1 MSKVAE
7 HMQALFDEFKML
19 QHRARLT
26 PSEKQRVREVCADLG
41 VEHNFKTACSS
52 CYRDA
57 ILLVLLECRK
67 TLGSDTPSTASDE
80 VRSESRYILRM
91 PITWR
96 GKVYDPATI
105 TDKEGEQIAR
115 WFPHLIT
122 QRNG

>member
-7 HMQALFDEFKML
+7 HMQALFEEFKML

-26 PSEKQRVREVCADLG
+26 PSDKQRVREVCAELG
-41 VEHNFKTACSS
+41 IEHNFKSACSS

-57 ILLVLLECRK
+57 ILLVLLQCRQV
-67 TLGSDTPSTASDE
+67 LGSDTSTAGNE
-80 VRSESRYILRM
+80 GVRSESRYMLRM
-91 PITWR
+91 AITWR

-105 TDKEGEQIAR
+105 TDKEAELIAR

>member
-1 MSKVAE
+1 MSKVADN
-7 HMQALFDEFKML
+7 MQALFEEFKML

-26 PSEKQRVREVCADLG
+26 PSEKQRVREVCAELG
-41 VEHNFKTACSS
+41 IDHNFKSACSS

-57 ILLVLLECRK
+57 ILLVLLQCRQV
-67 TLGSDTPSTASDE
+67 LGSDTSTAASE
-80 VRSESRYILRM
+80 GVRSESRYMLRM
-91 PITWR
+91 AITWR

-105 TDKEGEQIAR
+105 TDKEAEQIAR

>member
-1 MSKVAE
+1 MSKVADN
-7 HMQALFDEFKML
+7 MQALLEEFKML

-41 VEHNFKTACSS
+41 IEHNFKTACSS

-67 TLGSDTPSTASDE
+67 VLGSDTSTAASE
-80 VRSESRYILRM
+80 GVRSESRYILRM
-91 PITWR
+91 AITWR

-105 TDKEGEQIAR
+105 TDKEAEQIAR

>member
-7 HMQALFDEFKML
+7 HMQALLEEFKMF

-26 PSEKQRVREVCADLG
+26 PSEKQRVREVCAELG
-41 VEHNFKTACSS
+41 IEHNFKSACSS

-67 TLGSDTPSTASDE
+67 VLGSDTSTAASE
-80 VRSESRYILRM
+80 GVRSESRYMLRM
-91 PITWR
+91 AITWR

-105 TDKEGEQIAR
+105 TDKEAEQIAR

>member
-1 MSKVAE
+1 MSKVADN
-7 HMQALFDEFKML
+7 MQALFEEFKML

-26 PSEKQRVREVCADLG
+26 PSEKQRVREVCAELSI
-41 VEHNFKTACSS
+41 EHNFKSACSS

-67 TLGSDTPSTASDE
+67 VLGSDTSTAASE
-80 VRSESRYILRM
+80 GVRSESRYILRM
-91 PITWR
+91 AITWR

-105 TDKEGEQIAR
+105 TDKEAEHIAR